1 MQYEGEMNT
10 NYYEIANAM
19 ILSGSLFLSGWYGF
33 KFTKKKKKNNSKF
46 IYLEQTV
53 KLDSSW
59 TKILNSS
66 INKYILYHIYTYIK
80 ITFVLYYYGYSY

>member
-1 MQYEGEMNT
+1 MHCYSLARYSFQDDMDT
-10 NYYEIANAM
+10 N
-19 ILSGSLFLSGWYGF
+19 SL
-33 KFTKKKKKNNSKF
+33 KKKKSRF

-59 TKILNSS
+59 TKLLDPS
-66 INKYILYHIYTYIK
+66 INKYILCHIYTYIK